1 MKLCT
6 EPWTSVTID
15 INGDIKPC
23 ICADWNDVG
32 TIGNLLRA
40 DLTDIYRSGKLEAFK
55 SKILEEDY
63 SMCTNVCPYKD
74 HISDKDAS
82 VVDGQKS
89 PSKILLSIDQNCNL
103 SCASCRTHNIF
114 STKINSNA
122 SIILN
127 KIYNFYQDQ
136 DKAVE
141 IQLDGAGDLF
151 ASKAYQIFLQKKFHR
166 NFKFHIITN
175 GNLLTKQKSIIENIK
190 ENITSIDVSLDAAT
204 ADTYKKTRGG
214 VFELVKQGIEMCVSQ
229 GIKVNLSFVVQS
241 KNYKEMK
248 SCWELGLKLRC
259 HSIMFHMVRRWW
271 HIDDTWWRENSIEH
285 LPKKA
290 RQELFQQ
297 LSFLKNTKK
306 TVTEHNIPA
315 YMTGDLYNFKP

>member
-1 MKLCT
+1 
-6 EPWTSVTID
+6 VTID

-23 ICADWNDVG
+23 ICADWNTVG

-40 DLTDIYRSGKLEAFK
+40 DLTDIFRSDKLARFK
-55 SKILEEDY
+55 SKILKEDY

-74 HISDKDAS
+74 HISDKDPS
-82 VVDGQKS
+82 VIEGKNA
-89 PSKILLSIDQNCNL
+89 PTKILLSIDQNCNL

-114 STKINSNA
+114 STKINANA
-122 SIILN
+122 SIMLN
-127 KIYNFYQDQ
+127 KIYNFYQ

-151 ASKAYQIFLQKKFHR
+151 ASKAYQVFLQKEFHR
-166 NFKFHIITN
+166 DFKFHIITN
-175 GNLLTKQKSIIENIK
+175 GNLLTKQQSTIENIK
-190 ENITSIDVSLDAAT
+190 ANITSIDVSLDAAT

-214 VFELVKQGIEMCVSQ
+214 VFELVKQGIEMCVSR

-241 KNYKEMK
+241 KNYKELK
-248 SCWELGLKLRC
+248 SCWELGLKLGC

-271 HIDDTWWRENSIEH
+271 HIDDNWWRENSIEH
-285 LPKKA
+285 LPKGD

-297 LSFLKNTKK
+297 LSFLKKIKRIVTKDS
-306 TVTEHNIPA
+306 IPA
-315 YMTGDLYNFKP
+315 YMTGDLYHFQP